1 MDEQDSSSLT
11 YFVQQLLTKPL
22 YTFIRGNEVIYQTNV
37 QLFRIHQRANDPLQ
51 APNFSPWFE
60 NLLRETNTSVDSTL
74 LDSTTRARQ
83 SRYNAGQASFDYLKG
98 EKPNIKVPYSHVR
111 NRPLCVR
118 RRFKVILRTVRQS
131 VKWFI
136 SVWEIQDQ

>member
-51 APNFSPWFE
+51 APNLSPWFE
-60 NLLRETNTSVDSTL
+60 KSS
-74 LDSTTRARQ
+74 
-83 SRYNAGQASFDYLKG
+83 SRNKY
-98 EKPNIKVPYSHVR
+98 
-111 NRPLCVR
+111 VR
-118 RRFKVILRTVRQS
+118 RLGFARFDDTHTTKSL
-131 VKWFI
+131 
-136 SVWEIQDQ
+136 